1 MYAAERNRR
10 RKWKLRFQISPAKER
25 RMLVAAT
32 IFTTQKDQIVQRW
45 KLEGGIPRVPGQ
57 KVDNPMLNADPA
69 TLSKIPLTWRKED
82 FILLPDGVIA
92 PVTANSAPY
101 SGMMVVYDWDSK
113 EVIWKS
119 DWGNR
124 LLMPSGYCFADG
136 VIYLNDLEGASI
148 FVVDIE
154 REPGRL
160 LKRISHPYLNDLHSL
175 VRTRRGVLVTSS
187 GNDAIFEFDLD
198 GNLLWEWWATE
209 HGYTVSPSGKE
220 RTSGRGQEHRDQ
232 YYHTRYH
239 ATHVNTAVM
248 RDQSDRYVLA
258 LLFHQ
263 GQLIQIDRSLPGAEQ
278 HAEVLLEGLARPHI
292 LEKFDGGWLS
302 CNSLGKELLILDNH
316 LQIATRIPY
325 DGGWIQACTRLSN
338 GHILLNDVDMNRLV
352 EFAGVAPFGIIGT
365 TPYDINWRMGE
376 LVEVPKHHEAPFRR
390 ASHHAVA
397 QATPASGSSPEAA
410 AALR

>member
-1 MYAAERNRR
+1 
-10 RKWKLRFQISPAKER
+10 
-25 RMLVAAT
+25 MLVAAT
-32 IFTTQKDQIVQRW
+32 IFTTQKDRIVQRW
-45 KLEGGIPRVPGQ
+45 KLEGGVPRVPGQ
-57 KVDNPMLNADPA
+57 KVDNPMVNADPG
-69 TLSKIPLTWRKED
+69 TLRDVPLTWPKED

-92 PVTANSAPY
+92 PVTRNTAPY
-101 SGMMVVYDWDSK
+101 TGMMVVYDWDSK

-119 DWGNR
+119 DWGNL
-124 LLMPSGYCFADG
+124 LLMPAGYRFADG
-136 VIYLNDLEGASI
+136 MIYLNDLEGASI
-148 FVVDIE
+148 FVIDAE

-187 GNDAIFEFDLD
+187 GNDAIFELDLN

-248 RDQSDRYVLA
+248 RDESERYVLS

-263 GQLIQIDRSLPGAEQ
+263 GQLIQIDRSLPEAEQ
-278 HAEVLLEGLARPHI
+278 HAEVLLEGLARPHT
-292 LEKFDGGWLS
+292 LEKFEGGWLC
-302 CNSLGKELLILDNH
+302 CNSLGKELLVLDQN
-316 LQIATRIPY
+316 LKIAARIPY

-338 GHILLNDVDMNRLV
+338 GHILLNDVDMSRLV
-352 EFAGVAPFGIIGT
+352 EFTDSAPFEIVAT
-365 TPYDINWRMGE
+365 TPYDANWRMAE
-376 LVEVPKHHEAPFRR
+376 LVEVPKHLEASFSRARR
-390 ASHHAVA
+390 TVA
-397 QATPASGSSPEAA
+397 QAASGRSPETA
-410 AALR
+410 AAL